1 MKKKMALIECP
12 ECGKKISDQAKM
24 CPHCGM
30 PLEKTIICPECG
42 EEISSAEKNCPACG
56 FPVKKNYRRKLWKK
70 VIRAIC
76 FFTAS
81 SIIVA
86 TVIFGINYANNQKK
100 AQLELE
106 SENSKTEEPV
116 SKKVTASSAHNTT
129 VDFKVLEKSE
139 IDDGNDN
146 QVVFKIQLTNNFK
159 RAISRVNGILVISD
173 TDGAELKRA
182 YCRLENF
189 DLMPNDV
196 MEKND
201 FEVSLDTG
209 RENDEKIYASDISEL
224 QFRFIVNEVVDGD
237 GNIILPKTHPK

>member
-1 MKKKMALIECP
+1 MALIECP

-42 EEISSAEKNCPACG
+42 EEISSEEKNCPACG
-56 FPVKKNYRRKLWKK
+56 FPVKKNHRKKLRKK
-70 VIRAIC
+70 IIRVSC
-76 FFTAS
+76 FFAGIG
-81 SIIVA
+81 IIA
-86 TVIFGINYANNQKK
+86 AAIIFSINYMDNQKR
-100 AQLELE
+100 AQLEVE
-106 SENSKTEEPV
+106 AENSKLEEQV
-116 SKKVTASSAHNTT
+116 SKKVTASSAHNAT
-129 VDFKVLEKSE
+129 VDFKVLKKSE

-173 TDGAELKRA
+173 ADGAELKRA

-224 QFRFIVNEVVDGD
+224 QFRFIVNEVADGD

>member
-1 MKKKMALIECP
+1 MALIECP

-42 EEISSAEKNCPACG
+42 EEISSEEKNCPACG
-56 FPVKKNYRRKLWKK
+56 FPVKKNHRKKLRKK
-70 VIRAIC
+70 IIRVSC
-76 FFTAS
+76 FFAGIG
-81 SIIVA
+81 IIA
-86 TVIFGINYANNQKK
+86 AAIIFSINYMDNQKR
-100 AQLELE
+100 AQLEVE
-106 SENSKTEEPV
+106 AENSKLEEQV
-116 SKKVTASSAHNTT
+116 SKKVTASSAHNAT

-173 TDGAELKRA
+173 ADGAELKRA

-224 QFRFIVNEVVDGD
+224 QFRFIVNEVADGD
-237 GNIILPKTHPK
+237 GNIILPTTHPK